1 MWVIVI
7 GLLPLLTLRTN
18 WYKFCEN
25 AQTER
30 GLTPTAPL
38 DCTDCRDNGPK
49 QDMCPAGVVVL
60 EHAEKAA
67 PGLLGVCFKREGAEA
82 AEDVTSRGRQA
93 CRN

>member
-30 GLTPTAPL
+30 PHAPLPPPRL

-60 EHAEKAA
+60 EHAEQAA
-67 PGLLGVCFKREGAEA
+67 RPAWSVL
-82 AEDVTSRGRQA
+82 
-93 CRN
+93 